1 MSRARETLRLRDD
14 DEARVA
20 WSLGSDGAL
29 ELAMRERDAD
39 DDESPRLFANWYSR
53 AWLNRLVSRA
63 RGDADDENGD
73 VDGAK
78 IIVGLLR
85 DASREGSSS
94 ARADALSLKDLK
106 RLRDGGTTT
115 TTRTATGTTR
125 DEDDAWYLVLTHISV
140 RGARMH
146 YPLPLERVP
155 GGDPSARRA
164 RTSKPPKS
172 TPARSK
178 SKKTST
184 TRTPAE
190 GGEPSTS
197 SVEDR
202 LREELRD
209 ARAETR
215 ALRRNCEEL
224 VRERE
229 KARAERAETTAKM
242 VELRAELE
250 SAKERE
256 TNTRVRLRETEATLR
271 SVQRI
276 RRAGEHRSTR
286 APAVAG
292 GRPEPVVANN
302 QRDDDE
308 ANDANE
314 VMLDEIDAR
323 LRSLQD
329 FLTRTKARDESR
341 RPSDSLID

>member
-29 ELAMRERDAD
+29 ELAMRERDAA
-39 DDESPRLFANWYSR
+39 DDESPRLFANCYSR
-53 AWLNRLVSRA
+53 AWLNRLVCRA
-63 RGDADDENGD
+63 RGGASD
-73 VDGAK
+73 VDGVK
-78 IIVGLLR
+78 VIVGLLR
-85 DASREGSSS
+85 DAASREGSSS
-94 ARADALSLKDLK
+94 ARADALSLKDLE
-106 RLRDGGTTT
+106 RLRGGE
-115 TTRTATGTTR
+115 TRTTR
-125 DEDDAWYLVLTHISV
+125 DEDDAWYLVLTDISV
-140 RGARMH
+140 RGARTH

-155 GGDPSARRA
+155 GGDSSARRA
-164 RTSKPPKS
+164 RTWTPPKS
-172 TPARSK
+172 TPARRK
-178 SKKTST
+178 SKKMST

-190 GGEPSTS
+190 EGEPSRS

-202 LREELRD
+202 LREDLRD

-242 VELRAELE
+242 VELRAELK

-276 RRAGEHRSTR
+276 RRAGEHQSTR

-308 ANDANE
+308 ENDANE

>member
-29 ELAMRERDAD
+29 ELAMRERDAA

-94 ARADALSLKDLK
+94 ARADALSLKDLE
-106 RLRDGGTTT
+106 RLRDGGTTR
-115 TTRTATGTTR
+115 TTRPATGTTR
-125 DEDDAWYLVLTHISV
+125 DEDAWYLVLTHISV
-140 RGARMH
+140 RGARTH

-172 TPARSK
+172 TPARWK
-178 SKKTST
+178 SKKMST

-276 RRAGEHRSTR
+276 RRAGEHRSPR

>member
-39 DDESPRLFANWYSR
+39 DDESPRLFANCYSR
-53 AWLNRLVSRA
+53 EWLNRLVRRA
-63 RGDADDENGD
+63 RGDASDD
-73 VDGAK
+73 VDGVK
-78 IIVGLLR
+78 VIVGLLR
-85 DASREGSSS
+85 DAASREGSSS
-94 ARADALSLKDLK
+94 ARADALSLKDLE
-106 RLRDGGTTT
+106 RLRGGE
-115 TTRTATGTTR
+115 TRTTR
-125 DEDDAWYLVLTHISV
+125 DEDDAWYLVLTDVSV
-140 RGARMH
+140 RGARTH

-155 GGDPSARRA
+155 GGDSSARRA
-164 RTSKPPKS
+164 RTSTPPKS
-172 TPARSK
+172 TPARRK
-178 SKKTST
+178 SKKMST

-190 GGEPSTS
+190 EGEPSRS

-202 LREELRD
+202 LREDLRD

-286 APAVAG
+286 APAVAR

-308 ANDANE
+308 ENDANE